1 MASKKKPMKTNN
13 NQTSMRE
20 SNLPESDR
28 RASES
33 GLSGQA
39 GPTGDFVLI
48 DHAKRQANRALP
60 TAELLSLLRTSAP
73 EFYRLTEVVGQWVW
87 IHFEERQP
95 RSVTAQLAQL
105 GFHWNNARQ
114 TWQHPCG
121 VKAEGSRT
129 ANPREKYGSQFAAD
143 LQPV

>member
-1 MASKKKPMKTNN
+1 MKTNN
-13 NQTSMRE
+13 TKTTMRE
-20 SNLPESDR
+20 SNLPESDQ
-28 RASES
+28 RAGGQPGS
-33 GLSGQA
+33 LSGQA

-73 EFYRLTEVVGQWVW
+73 EFYRLAEVVGQWVW

-129 ANPREKYGSQFAAD
+129 ANPREKYGSQFPAD
-143 LQPV
+143 LQPA